1 MSSMQGFTALL
12 PGSYSMVRQFAAD
25 TGGAFVAQDFRD
37 ADWFGACPQLST
49 AEKNAAMA
57 RGEVR
62 AITVT
67 VTSGTFD
74 QAEEANPNAAPGGNR
89 FVRAAS
95 GTAVTTFTRR
105 YVNAIGLHEVWWRI
119 AGADGQIEVWF
130 DIPTASQ
137 V

>member
-1 MSSMQGFTALL
+1 MSTFSGFNALL
-12 PGSYSMVRQFAAD
+12 PGTYSMVRQFAAD
-25 TGGAFVAQDFRD
+25 TGGAFVAQDFRG
-37 ADWFGACPQLST
+37 ADWFGACPQLNAGLKT
-49 AEKNAAMA
+49 AAMA

-74 QAEEANPNAAPGGNR
+74 QAEEADPNAAPGGNR

-105 YVNAIGLHEVWWRI
+105 YINAVGLHEVWWRI
-119 AGADGQIEVWF
+119 AAADGQIEVWF
-130 DIPTASQ
+130 DIPAANQ